1 MMKNIFLLVLIS
13 FLISN
18 ISYSEEKTL
27 HCKFVGGDLVEFIQ
41 DGKNRTIYGAGDIED
56 EYIVID
62 FEKEKIKSAPYYRNI
77 FVTNPLFQA
86 DEVSWDGFKKNVFSY
101 SVRLNRK
108 NGRLWIIYNQLPPE
122 AGKLSWEYNYDCEE
136 AKLKF

>member
-1 MMKNIFLLVLIS
+1 MRKTFLLILFS

-41 DGKNRTIYGAGDIED
+41 DGKNRTIYGAGDKED

-62 FEKEKIKSAPYYRNI
+62 FEKEKIKSAPYYVNK
-77 FVTNPLFQA
+77 FLTYPLFQA
-86 DEVSWDGFKKNVFSY
+86 DEVGWDRRKKNEFSY

-108 NGRLWIIYNQLPPE
+108 NGRLWIIYNQLPTEP
-122 AGKLSWEYNYDCEE
+122 GVFSWEYNYDCED